1 MPLFHPK
8 QTESCAISMGAIEL
22 LFTILKNQEKIMV
35 EFDNLTKAVTDAIA
49 EMVAVEAKLAAHAAN
64 AVVAA
69 DVQAL
74 ADKLVAAS
82 AALTTAAA

>member
-1 MPLFHPK
+1 
-8 QTESCAISMGAIEL
+8 MGAIEL

-35 EFDNLTKAVTDAIA
+35 EFDNLTKAVTDVIA
-49 EMVAVEAKLAAHAAN
+49 VMVVVEAKLAAHTAN
-64 AVVAA
+64 AVAAA